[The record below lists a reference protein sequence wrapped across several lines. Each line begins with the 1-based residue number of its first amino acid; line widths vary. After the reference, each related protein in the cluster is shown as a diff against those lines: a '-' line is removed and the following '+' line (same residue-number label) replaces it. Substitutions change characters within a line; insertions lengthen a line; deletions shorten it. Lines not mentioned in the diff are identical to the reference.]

1 MDKLILDDGRVAL
14 ISFVKKDD
22 STAEYL
28 RFINR
33 LIDEKTNILADKKF
47 NLKQE
52 EEWKKMQIENQK
64 KRIGYTLV
72 ARISGKIAGTSGA
85 NLGKFKEKGNAS
97 LGIAIAKE
105 FRGIGLGEALLRLNI
120 RKARKIYN
128 PKNIV
133 LTVFSTNKIAHNLYS
148 KVGFREFAR
157 FPKWIKHRGKYC
169 DMIYMKL

>member
-14 ISFVKKDD
+14 VSLVKKTD
-22 STAEYL
+22 STKEYL
-28 RFINR
+28 KFINM
-33 LIDEKTNILADKKF
+33 LIEEKANILYEKKF
-47 NLKQE
+47 SLKE
-52 EEWKKMQIENQK
+52 EEQWKKLQIENQK
-64 KRIGYTLV
+64 KKSGYTLV

-85 NLGKFKEKGNAS
+85 TLGNFKERGNAS

-120 RKARKIYN
+120 RKAWEMFK
-128 PKNIV
+128 PKNMV
-133 LTVFSTNKIAHNLYS
+133 LTVFSTNKIARNLYS

-157 FPKWIKHRGKYC
+157 FPKWIKHKGKYC